1 MKAEKV
7 EAYTPSQIWS
17 ILMGESENPDDYFDV
32 EMGLAAM
39 KEPQRLFLLRLAMGI
54 SGAEAMRLSG
64 LKGVSTRHKKAAI
77 EELTRLINGEDKSV
91 ENIR

>member
-1 MKAEKV
+1 MKTERA

-32 EMGLAAM
+32 EMGLAVM

-54 SGAEAMRLSG
+54 PGTQAMKLSG
-64 LKGVSTRHKKAAI
+64 LKGNQTRTKQAAI
-77 EELTRLINGEDKSV
+77 KQLTEIINGEVPV